1 MIAVDTNIL
10 VYATDSRAGEK
21 YVVAKS
27 LLATAMSARMLVLP
41 LQVLGEFAHVAVR
54 KAKHSPEAAA
64 EFVMAWSAVARV
76 EAYHLGDVRAALR
89 ARIDHGL
96 PFWDALVWAVCDRC
110 GAGTLITE
118 DFQDGRPLGGVT
130 FIDPFRAGNAARL
143 ERALR

>member
-10 VYATDSRAGEK
+10 IYATDSRAGEK
-21 YVVAKS
+21 YLVAKS
-27 LLATAMSARMLVLP
+27 LLTAAMSARLLLLP

-64 EFVMAWSAVARV
+64 EFAIAWSAVARV
-76 EAYHLGDVRAALR
+76 EAYHLGDVRAALH
-89 ARIDHGL
+89 ARSDHGL
-96 PFWDALVWAVCDRC
+96 SFWDALIWAVCDRC

-130 FIDPFRAGNAARL
+130 FIDPFRPDNAARL